1 MRRAEG
7 ICYLLAAACLVLGA
21 LLAGVFTALRFT
33 GLLLCCAAA
42 FWAAL
47 GLLSR
52 WSAKRRWARRTRR
65 ALLGLTAAGIVL
77 FAAMEIRVL
86 SWAGTDT
93 ETPVSAVVVLG
104 AGVNGTEPSLS
115 LLVRLEAA
123 LAYLRDKP
131 PGVPVVVS
139 GSQGRGEEISEARCM
154 ADWLIARGVDRG
166 CVLLEERAGNTRE
179 NIAFSLALLEER
191 GVNTADP
198 IAVVTSDY
206 HLCRAAVYVGEN
218 MVPVAASMPARYL
231 PLTVNYYVREAFA
244 LAAALLLP

>member
-7 ICYLLAAACLVLGA
+7 ICYFLAAVCLVLGA
-21 LLAGVFTALRFT
+21 LLAGVFTAVRFT

-52 WSAKRRWARRTRR
+52 WSAKRHWARRVRR

-86 SWAGTDT
+86 SWAETDT

-104 AGVNGTEPSLS
+104 AGVNGRSPSLS

-123 LAYLRDKP
+123 LAYLEDR

-166 CVLLEERAGNTRE
+166 RVLLEERAGNTRE
-179 NIAFSLALLEER
+179 NIAFSFALLEER
-191 GVNTADP
+191 GVNTAEP

-206 HLCRAAVYVGEN
+206 HLCRAAVYAGEN